1 MPKRTDIK
9 SIMIIGAGP
18 IVIGQ
23 ACEFDYSGAQACK
36 ALKEEGYRVILVN
49 SNPATIMTDPG
60 LADATYIEPIT
71 PEMVAKIIE
80 KERPDALLPT
90 MGGQTGLNTSLALEE
105 MGVLDKYGVEMIGA
119 KREAIEMAED
129 RKLFRE
135 AMDRLG
141 IENPRAA
148 IVTAPKDAT
157 GKKDLAAGVRLAL
170 DTLEEVGLPAIIR
183 PAFTMGGTGG
193 GVAYNRDDYEAICR
207 SGMDASPVGQILVD
221 ESLLGWK
228 EYEMEVVRDT
238 ADNAIIVCSI
248 ENVDPMGVHTG
259 DSITVAPA
267 LTLTDKEYQ
276 IMRNHSIAV
285 LREIG
290 VETGG
295 SNVQWAVN
303 PVDGRMVV
311 IEMNP
316 RVSRSSA
323 LASKA
328 TGFPI
333 AKIAAKLAVG
343 YTLDELDNDITK
355 VTPASFEPTI
365 DYVVTKIPKF
375 AFEKFPGA
383 EPNLT
388 TAMKSVG
395 EAMSIGRTIHE
406 SMQKA
411 LASMESGLTGFDE
424 IAIPGVSVG
433 PWEQATGDKA
443 AIVKAIAQATPDRL
457 RTIAQAMRHG
467 LSDDEIHATTMFD
480 PWFLARIREIIEV
493 ERGLRNDGLPVT
505 EKSLRHLKM
514 MGFTDA
520 RLAAL
525 TGRDEA
531 NVRAARHNLGV
542 TAVFKRIDT
551 CAAEFEAQTPYMY
564 STYEVPVFDEVECE
578 ARPTDRKK
586 VVILG
591 GGPNRIGQGIE
602 FDYCCCHA
610 CYALT
615 DAGYETI
622 MINCNPETVSTDY
635 DTSDRL
641 YFEPLTFEHVMEI
654 LRVEQENGT
663 LHGVIVQFGGQTPLK
678 IAGALHA
685 EGIPILGTTPDA
697 IDLAEDR
704 ERFQQLVQGLG
715 LRQPNNGIAHSDA
728 EALEIAAEIGFP
740 LVIRPSYV
748 LGGRAMEIVRD
759 QASLERYIS
768 DAVVVSGKSPV
779 LLDSY
784 LAGAVELDVDAL
796 CDGTDVHVAGIMQHI
811 EEAGVHSGD
820 SACSLPPYSLP
831 REIIAE
837 VEKQTE
843 ALARALNVVG
853 LMNIQFAVKDGD
865 IYLIEVNP
873 RASRTVPFVAKA
885 TDSAIASIAARIMA
899 GEPLSNFPQRPA
911 YDKDAAYEDV
921 LPLGDP
927 MTLADP
933 NMPWFSVKEAVLPFA
948 RFPGVDT
955 ILGPEMR
962 STGEVMGWDRD
973 FPRAFLKAQM
983 GAGMV
988 LPGKGCA
995 FISIKDADK
1004 TEDMLTTA
1012 RILLDQGF
1020 TLVAT
1025 RGTAKW
1031 LTDNGMEC
1039 GVVNK
1044 VYEGRP
1050 DVTDMMRDEAIHLV
1064 MNTTEG
1070 AQAVE
1075 DSKSI
1080 RSIALYDK
1088 IPYFTT
1094 AAGSY
1099 AAALA
1104 IRAQADGDVGVKA
1117 LQA

>member
-1 MPKRTDIK
+1 MPKRTDIS

-18 IVIGQ
+18 IIIGQ

-36 ALKEEGYRVILVN
+36 ALREEGYRVILVN

-71 PEMVAKIIE
+71 PEVVAKIIE

-90 MGGQTGLNTSLALEE
+90 MGGQTGLNTALSLAD
-105 MGVLDKYGVEMIGA
+105 MGVLEQFNVELIGA

-141 IENPRAA
+141 IENPKATIANTIEECMAA
-148 IVTAPKDAT
+148 
-157 GKKDLAAGVRLAL
+157 
-170 DTLEEVGLPAIIR
+170 LEDIGLPAIIR
-183 PAFTMGGTGG
+183 PAFTLGGTGG
-193 GVAYNRDDYEAICR
+193 GVAYNRDDYEYYCR
-207 SGMDASPVGQILVD
+207 TGLDASPVNQILID

-276 IMRNHSIAV
+276 IMRTHSINV

-303 PVDGRMVV
+303 PADGRMVV

-365 DYVVTKIPKF
+365 DYVVTKIPRF
-375 AFEKFPGA
+375 AFEKFPGSKP
-383 EPNLT
+383 ELT

-395 EAMSIGRTIHE
+395 EAMAIGRTIHE
-406 SMQKA
+406 SLQKA
-411 LASMESGLTGFDE
+411 LASMETGLTGFDE
-424 IAIPGVSVG
+424 VEIEGAP
-433 PWEQATGDKA
+433 DKA
-443 AIVKAIAQATPDRL
+443 AVIAAISTATPDRM

-467 LSDDEIHATTMFD
+467 LTNDEIQAATAFD
-480 PWFLARIREIIEV
+480 PWFLDRIREIV
-493 ERGLRNDGLPVT
+493 EAEEGVRKNGLPVT
-505 EKSLRHLKM
+505 EAGLRELKM
-514 MGFTDA
+514 LGFSDA
-520 RLAAL
+520 RLAKL
-525 TGRDEA
+525 SGRDEDQ
-531 NVRAARHNLGV
+531 VRRARHNLGV

-564 STYEVPVFDEVECE
+564 STYEAPVLDEVECE
-578 ARPTDRKK
+578 ARPSDKNK

-610 CYALT
+610 CFALT
-615 DAGYETI
+615 EAGYETI
-622 MINCNPETVSTDY
+622 MVNCNPETVSTDY

-663 LHGVIVQFGGQTPLK
+663 LKGVIVQFGGQTPLK
-678 IAGALHA
+678 LANALEA
-685 EGIPILGTTPDA
+685 EGIPILGTSPDA

-704 ERFQQLVQGLG
+704 ERFQDLVNRLD
-715 LRQPNNGIAHSDA
+715 LKQPKNGIAHSDA
-728 EALEIAAEIGFP
+728 EALEIAGEIGFP

-759 QASLERYIS
+759 MAGLERYIKE
-768 DAVVVSGKSPV
+768 AVVVSGDSPV

-784 LAGAVELDVDAL
+784 LSGATELDVDAL
-796 CDGTDVHVAGIMQHI
+796 CDGDDVHIAGIMQHI

-820 SACSLPPYSLP
+820 SACSLPPYSLSDDL
-831 REIIAE
+831 IAE
-837 VEKQTE
+837 IKRQSV
-843 ALARALNVVG
+843 ALAKGLNVVG
-853 LMNIQFAVKDGD
+853 LMNVQFAIKDGEV
-865 IYLIEVNP
+865 YLIEVNP

-885 TDSAIASIAARIMA
+885 VNSPIASIAARVMA
-899 GEPLSNFPQRPA
+899 GEKLTAF
-911 YDKDAAYEDV
+911 DLV
-921 LPLGDP
+921 
-927 MTLADP
+927 DP
-933 NMPWFSVKEAVLPFA
+933 NIDTFAVKEAVLPFA

-962 STGEVMGWDRD
+962 STGEVMGSDAT
-973 FPRAFLKAQM
+973 FERAFLKAQL
-983 GAGMV
+983 GAGV
-988 LPGKGCA
+988 ILPTEGKV
-995 FISIKDADK
+995 FVSVKDADK
-1004 TEDMLTTA
+1004 TEIMIEA
-1012 RILLDQGF
+1012 VRILSDLGF
-1020 TLVAT
+1020 SIIAT
-1025 RGTAKW
+1025 RGTGAF
-1031 LTDNGMEC
+1031 LSENGIAC
-1039 GVVNK
+1039 QVVNK

-1050 DVTDMMRDEAIHLV
+1050 NIVDMMKDGEIALV

-1075 DSKSI
+1075 DSREI
-1080 RSIALYDK
+1080 RKVALFDK

-1094 AAGSY
+1094 AAASN
-1099 AAALA
+1099 AAA
-1104 IRAQADGDVGVKA
+1104 RAMKSRDEGDITVRS
-1117 LQA
+1117 LQEV